1 MTRIHSP
8 FWPVLYTV
16 EMPTFPLACEVS
28 GLKGDTHQRG
38 QNILENL
45 AAFYRVGG
53 GLLPFACIFSLSS
66 LGEPSL
72 AYSLIILWDS

>member
-8 FWPVLYTV
+8 FWPVLYTA
-16 EMPTFPLACEVS
+16 EMPAFPLVREVS

-45 AAFYRVGG
+45 VAFYRVGG
-53 GLLPFACIFSLSS
+53 GLLPFACILSLSS